1 MIDMDTREAV
11 LESALHRAIGRSR
24 GATSMIE
31 RQRATRALE
40 TAQAAIAQ
48 AGFNGLGIRTIL
60 ADLQQRGRKPSTWWQ
75 AYEARNARR
84 RQLYKEVK

>member
-24 GATSMIE
+24 GAVNSTE
-31 RQRATRALE
+31 YRRATRALE
-40 TAQAAIAQ
+40 TALAGINQ

-60 ADLQQRGRKPSTWWQ
+60 ADLRLRGRMPSRWWR
-75 AYEARNARR
+75 AYEIRNARR
-84 RQLYKEVK
+84 RQA